1 MVKLIASDLDGTLL
15 KNGAQELPPQVC
27 GLILKLK
34 EKGINFAAASGRQL
48 HSIKNLFATVKDQ
61 ISYITENGSL
71 CISEDGTVLSKGLI
85 QRELGLE
92 IFRDAKEYGDCHCLL
107 SCESKC
113 YTDSADKAF
122 LDYLINDMHNDMGIV
137 DDLSSITEPFLKVAV
152 CDFEGTKNLMP
163 YFKERFDGEIKVVTS
178 GNLWVDFIAPNANKG
193 TALKDLAEYMHIRPE
208 EIIAFGDQYNDTEML
223 QLSLIHI

>member
-1 MVKLIASDLDGTLL
+1 M
-15 KNGAQELPPQVC
+15 
-27 GLILKLK
+27 
-34 EKGINFAAASGRQL
+34 
-48 HSIKNLFATVKDQ
+48 
-61 ISYITENGSL
+61 
-71 CISEDGTVLSKGLI
+71 I

-92 IFRDAKEYGDCHCLL
+92 IFRAAKEYGDCHCLL

-193 TALKDLAEYMHIRPE
+193 TALKDLAGYMHIKPE

-223 QLSLIHI
+223 QFAGISYAMSGGAPGISYYSTYVTDSVEEVLADLAASV

>member
-34 EKGINFAAASGRQL
+34 EKGIHFAAASGRQL
-48 HSIKNLFATVKDQ
+48 HSIKNLFAPVKDQ

-92 IFRDAKEYGDCHCLL
+92 IFRAAKEYGDCHCLL

-163 YFKERFDGEIKVVTS
+163 YFS
-178 GNLWVDFIAPNANKG
+178 
-193 TALKDLAEYMHIRPE
+193 
-208 EIIAFGDQYNDTEML
+208 DQYNDTEML
-223 QLSLIHI
+223 QFAGISYAMSGGAPGISYYSTYVTDSVEEVLADLAASV

>member
-34 EKGINFAAASGRQL
+34 EKGIHFAAASGRQL
-48 HSIKNLFATVKDQ
+48 HSIKNLFAPVKDQ

-92 IFRDAKEYGDCHCLL
+92 IFRAAKEYGDCHCLL

-152 CDFEGTKNLMP
+152 CDFEGTKILCLTSRNGLMGRS
-163 YFKERFDGEIKVVTS
+163 K
-178 GNLWVDFIAPNANKG
+178 W
-193 TALKDLAEYMHIRPE
+193 
-208 EIIAFGDQYNDTEML
+208 
-223 QLSLIHI
+223 